1 MPTIY
6 DVFAAVIEHAPCAA
20 KDLPFTGRVY
30 AQLNTLV
37 KEGLVEKKGTRFVPR
52 KTERAM
58 HIFNII
64 KYSLKRGLDYNI
76 FFSKNLATIVKEL
89 FKHAPDMRPARLQG
103 NQDITKMLTFFEE
116 NQFILLAQLRPR
128 RGIVLEHTLFNEI
141 LSLNEDRTESKQ
153 MPFIPIEEK
162 LLRVPEERFNPF
174 DEKVFDFLSGSAQ
187 LEGSTVTP
195 GETKE
200 IILNDI
206 YPDKPK
212 NDIQMVKNLN
222 EAMHYIL
229 ENLSEEITPERI
241 MEVNKAVLFSL
252 NRAAGR
258 YKKTQNKIQGNPRFT
273 TAMPEDVPRKIDEY
287 CQFLRSITTKEAC
300 VKELGRI
307 HNELQYIHPFTDG
320 NSRTTRMIVSWM
332 LLKHE
337 LPLLVLK
344 NGCFEAYMNRTKL
357 AKKRNDEELKKL
369 LQQVLYH
376 ESIRK
381 RVLPSF

>member
-20 KDLPFTGRVY
+20 KDLPFVGRVY
-30 AQLNTLV
+30 AQLDTLV
-37 KEGLVEKKGTRFVPR
+37 KEGLLEKEGTRFVPK
-52 KTERAM
+52 KTERATR
-58 HIFNII
+58 IFTII
-64 KYSLKRGLDYNI
+64 RYSLKRGLNHNI
-76 FFSKNLATIVKEL
+76 FFSKNTPTIVKEL
-89 FKHAPDMRPARLQG
+89 FKHAPDMRPARLRG
-103 NQDITKMLTFFEE
+103 NQDMTRTLTFFEE
-116 NQFILLAQLRPR
+116 NQFILLTQLRPR

-141 LSLNEDRTESKQ
+141 LSLNEDRTEPKQ
-153 MPFIPIEEK
+153 IPCIPVEER
-162 LLRVPEERFNPF
+162 LLRLPEERVNPF

-200 IILNDI
+200 MLLNDI

-222 EAMHYIL
+222 EAMHYLL
-229 ENLSEEITPERI
+229 ENLAEEITPERI
-241 MEVNKAVLFSL
+241 QEVNKAVLFSL

-258 YKKTQNKIQGNPRFT
+258 YKKTQNKIHGNPRFT
-273 TAMPEDVPRKIDEY
+273 TATPEEVPRKMDDY
-287 CQFLRSITTKEAC
+287 CRFLASITTKEAC
-300 VKELGRI
+300 AKELGRI
-307 HNELQYIHPFTDG
+307 HNELQHIHPFTDG
-320 NSRTTRMIVSWM
+320 NSRTTRMIVNWM
-332 LLKHE
+332 LLKHK

-357 AKKRNDEELKKL
+357 AKKRDDEELKLL

-381 RVLPSF
+381 R